1 MKNKVILKSWH
12 QIYYHSSC
20 NHWSMSHFI
29 IKFCIGFM
37 FKILAN
43 VQTLYIVKIFEN
55 IWSVFALWH
64 MNLLLLYNNACNH
77 YVGYDYDFPYYNE
90 KYFSCSSN
98 SSRNSSR
105 GPRAKTTNII
115 SSASTRGKTANSRRS
130 SRSTSV
136 TSVPATEDI
145 IATSQLLSTTKTARK
160 PSSSASTYT
169 YNRTSSTATSQSKT
183 SEAFSFHKLTT
194 SESNSST
201 GAIKKQYTVAHQQEV
216 SVRSSNRR
224 QRNGNNN
231 NNNVTIT
238 GSSVRVGASAAWDVN
253 SDKNSPLDTVSC
265 KSYSTSTSCTHPG
278 SSQSGKSIGRGRK
291 RDLTSHSAS
300 NNQIITGEYT
310 SHFHRKNVPPFHETD
325 H

>member
-1 MKNKVILKSWH
+1 M
-12 QIYYHSSC
+12 
-20 NHWSMSHFI
+20 WSLCRI
-29 IKFCIGFM
+29 R
-37 FKILAN
+37 L
-43 VQTLYIVKIFEN
+43 Q
-55 IWSVFALWH
+55 LW
-64 MNLLLLYNNACNH
+64 L
-77 YVGYDYDFPYYNE
+77 FPYCNE
-90 KYFSCSSN
+90 KYFSYLSN

-105 GPRAKTTNII
+105 GPRVKATSII
-115 SSASTRGKTANSRRS
+115 SSASTRGKTANNRRS

-136 TSVPATEDI
+136 ASAPATEDI

-169 YNRTSSTATSQSKT
+169 YNRTSSKTTSQSKA
-183 SEAFSFHKLTT
+183 SETFSFHKLTT

-201 GAIKKQYTVAHQQEV
+201 GAIKKQYTVAQQQQEV

-238 GSSVRVGASAAWDVN
+238 GSSVRVGASAAWDAN

-265 KSYSTSTSCTHPG
+265 KSYSTSASYTHPG

-291 RDLTSHSAS
+291 RDLTSHSTP

-310 SHFHRKNVPPFHETD
+310 FHSHRKTVPPSHKTG